1 MAAGSGIHA
10 VPVRQ
15 QGAPAVAKMA
25 KGRGGGLEL
34 GTTRAN
40 AGRGQVFRGAI
51 GAVLRGNFG
60 VSGSDAAYMARLL
73 MGFWREWFFHTQPVC
88 PACSASAK

>member
-1 MAAGSGIHA
+1 MAASSRAHA
-10 VPVRQ
+10 VPVMQ
-15 QGAPAVAKMA
+15 KGTPAVAQVA
-25 KGRGGGLEL
+25 KGRGSRFEVLAP
-34 GTTRAN
+34 RAN
-40 AGRGQVFRGAI
+40 AWRGQVFRGAI

-60 VSGSDAAYMARLL
+60 VGGSDAAYMARLL

>member
-34 GTTRAN
+34 GATRAN
-40 AGRGQVFRGAI
+40 ARRGQVFRGAI

-60 VSGSDAAYMARLL
+60 VVWCNTAHGGQFAYAPPLAL
-73 MGFWREWFFHTQPVC
+73 NE
-88 PACSASAK
+88 PAQ